1 MYNDT
6 AMSDGDGPGGSPSP
20 VHTEPA
26 ADRMAELLH
35 FLMEDRRKREEELA
49 EERRQRAEEQRQ
61 QERRFLDDERRER
74 ESQRQMELLQGL
86 LAGIH
91 KQGESAEKR
100 AEKDRD
106 VKLTKLSET
115 DDIEAYLTTFER
127 LMVSYEIKTDRWVY
141 KLAPQLTGKAQQAY
155 AAMSSEQATHY
166 EAVKKAIL
174 IRYDINQES
183 YRQRLRTMARKEG
196 ESNRELTA
204 RLDDVNGYRTV
215 HQWIKLKT

>member
-1 MYNDT
+1 MSKLRSGKVYHDT
-6 AMSDGDGPGGSPSP
+6 EMSDGGGQGGSPSP

-49 EERRQRAEEQRQ
+49 EERRQRAEEQRRE

-106 VKLTKLSET
+106 VKQP
-115 DDIEAYLTTFER
+115 
-127 LMVSYEIKTDRWVY
+127 SYQKRMILKRTS
-141 KLAPQLTGKAQQAY
+141 QL
-155 AAMSSEQATHY
+155 
-166 EAVKKAIL
+166 
-174 IRYDINQES
+174 
-183 YRQRLRTMARKEG
+183 
-196 ESNRELTA
+196 
-204 RLDDVNGYRTV
+204 
-215 HQWIKLKT
+215 LKD